1 LLALVLALSAPA
13 VHAALS
19 TPAVHA
25 AKTATVPAKYKP
37 AETLYRKFCGQ
48 CHALKEARAVGFGS
62 DSKTGPGENGGPS
75 FNPLR
80 IPHRL
85 SVLAVLGTWDGHQ
98 TIVTRMTWK
107 QIHDVSYYIQ
117 SATRDHPHLA
127 KLPSDDFR

>member
-13 VHAALS
+13 VHAAM
-19 TPAVHA
+19 
-25 AKTATVPAKYKP
+25 TATVPAKFKP
-37 AETLYRKFCGQ
+37 AEKLYRQHCGQ

-62 DSKTGPGENGGPS
+62 DSKTGPGVDGGPS
-75 FNPLR
+75 FNPLK
-80 IPHRL
+80 IPYRL

-107 QIHDVSYYIQ
+107 QIYDVAYFIQ
-117 SATRDHPHLA
+117 SATRDHRHLA